1 MTESRVP
8 DDAEVP
14 APLTSEEKKAVVS
27 LSSRE
32 HFRIRFFHGEKIVD
46 SLLKLP
52 LTMEPV
58 PVAEGT
64 QCLHLELWL
73 KDQFGI
79 ASDHSVFAVV
89 PVLEAYSPAMPL
101 ILLNTIVFRLLQEL
115 PSPDAPLPILDYALV
130 VRPLSNLNTPIP
142 PATDETSPFFAIDG
156 TALGGTDPLARQHAQ
171 VQFVSKMKTF
181 GFARIQVTR
190 EQAQIPLDAWEQVRT
205 WLAAQLALP
214 RADRWGERVDTTEPL
229 DSATSSDATLA
240 STPLDDDHE
249 PSQPSLLSSLNPTL
263 PPLLASKGRYVGFSC
278 DPNREYLQLRH
289 PLRSAG
295 TIWPRPYFHET
306 NQAEFA
312 TNLLKL
318 LNVLDT
324 VGRDCMEAVCAVLN
338 IDRSFVFNELLD
350 DVSAP
355 PTSAA
360 DVTATDPSCRYGA
373 SVLRVYNYRNKKA
386 DVHTADNRR
395 MDLHMSCGS
404 HADLGLV
411 TVSPC
416 ATVPGLQM
424 WNLDRMLWTDVESDA
439 SPLHFSVFAGE
450 TLGYLTNGLIQAPL
464 HRVPATVVADEASR
478 RMSMPYFLRARPE
491 ACLNPTR
498 SADVA
503 PLTVRD
509 LMEERIFKSRPW
521 RRESCA
527 TPDY

>member
-205 WLAAQLALP
+205 WLAAQ
-214 RADRWGERVDTTEPL
+214 
-229 DSATSSDATLA
+229 
-240 STPLDDDHE
+240 
-249 PSQPSLLSSLNPTL
+249 NPTL

-498 SADVA
+498 SADVP